1 MERDSDTNNN
11 DEVSLDTEN
20 VLEAA
25 MCVSLPSYSSSSSDD
40 DDDECFTTKEEVC
53 VLLFIFKNQ

>member
-1 MERDSDTNNN
+1 MKRDSAPKNN
-11 DEVSLDTEN
+11 DEVPLDTEN
-20 VLEAA
+20 ALEAA
-25 MCVSLPSYSSSSSDD
+25 MCVSLPSYSSSSDD